1 MLTNRII
8 PCLDVFDGQV
18 VKGVQFKNH
27 ERVGSIIELAEKYN
41 DQGADELVFYDI
53 KASTNDSTVSLKW
66 VKEIAK
72 NLSIPFCVAGG
83 IKTVDDAKKILNAG
97 ADKVS
102 INTPAIEN
110 PYLIKDL
117 SNEFGRQCV
126 VVLSFSLRS
135 VRSVTLLP
143 KELSRTQEKTRAH
156 LPTHHIRPL
165 VYQKR
170 KVSVALNPLSVCIP
184 NNSLRRRTHNQLL
197 LKLRIRIHNY
207 PIAVGIILQA
217 VVSNYSALLGK
228 TLNVVSLFR
237 QVRLG
242 DEKREIGVRVACFL
256 EHYI

>member
-27 ERVGSIIELAEKYN
+27 VRVGSIVELAEKYN

-53 KASTNDSTVSLKW
+53 KASPNDSTVSLKW

-83 IKTVDDAKKILNAG
+83 IKTVDDARKILNAG

-102 INTPAIEN
+102 INTPAIQN

-126 VVLSFSLRS
+126 VVGIDSFKKDNNFIVYAKTGSESTKYNTNLNTKDWLIK
-135 VRSVTLLP
+135 VQ
-143 KELSRTQEKTRAH
+143 ELGAGEIVLNCMNQDGARNGFDINQIQYLDEFINVPLIASGGAGSARDFIDLFNKTNSSGGLAASIFH
-156 LPTHHIRPL
+156 KDIITIKDLKDDLIKHKINIR
-165 VYQKR
+165 K
-170 KVSVALNPLSVCIP
+170 I
-184 NNSLRRRTHNQLL
+184 
-197 LKLRIRIHNY
+197 
-207 PIAVGIILQA
+207 
-217 VVSNYSALLGK
+217 
-228 TLNVVSLFR
+228 
-237 QVRLG
+237 
-242 DEKREIGVRVACFL
+242 
-256 EHYI
+256 